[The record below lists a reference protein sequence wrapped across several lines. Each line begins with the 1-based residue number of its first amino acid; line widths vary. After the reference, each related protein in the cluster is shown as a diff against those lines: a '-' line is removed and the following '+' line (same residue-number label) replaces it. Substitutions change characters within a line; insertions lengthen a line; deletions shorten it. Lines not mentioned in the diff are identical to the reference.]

1 MNFYL
6 NTLSFLPINLA
17 EPFTVSWT
25 APSNIALV
33 KYWGKHGKQLPCNA
47 SLSFSLRESRTTTK
61 IVFTPAKEL
70 KVSLDFEGAENEKF
84 RERLEKF
91 FKGLGEVTHF
101 FKSIDICISS
111 SNTFPHSA
119 GIASSASSLASIAL
133 CVSSLIYHVTQKD
146 VDDGFYKLASY
157 FARLGSGSAARSV
170 FGGYSVWGHTN
181 ILASNDEFAVPFKSY
196 DPIFHDIQDAIL
208 LISESEKRIGSS
220 IGHNLMSKNPF
231 ADIRYA
237 NAQKNLNKLADTM
250 KTGNLKQFFEVIEQE
265 ALELHAMMMVS
276 NPPYLLLEP
285 NSILI
290 INRIKEFR
298 ESTGLNLGFTIDA
311 GPNIHLL
318 YFEKDKEEVLPFIES
333 LRQYCEKGR
342 IIFDGL
348 GNGPV
353 INHMTT

>member
-6 NTLSFLPINLA
+6 NTLSFLPITLA

-33 KYWGKHGKQLPCNA
+33 KYWGKHGKQLPCNP
-47 SLSFSLRESRTTTK
+47 SLSFSLRESTTSTT

-70 KVSLDFEGAENEKF
+70 KVSLDFEGKENEKF

-101 FKSIDICISS
+101 FKSIDIRISS

-119 GIASSASSLASIAL
+119 GVASSASSLASIAL
-133 CVSSLIYHVTQKD
+133 CVSSLIYHVTQKEMD
-146 VDDGFYKLASY
+146 EGFFKLASY

-170 FGGYSVWGHTN
+170 FGGYSIWGHTN

-196 DPIFHDIQDAIL
+196 DPIFQEIRDAIL
-208 LISESEKRIGSS
+208 LVSEAEKRIGSTV
-220 IGHNLMSKNPF
+220 GHNLMAKNPF

-237 NAQKNLNKLADTM
+237 NAQKNLNRLVESM
-250 KTGNLKQFFEVIEQE
+250 KSGNLIQFFEVIEQE

-276 NPPYLLLEP
+276 TPPYLLLEP
-285 NSILI
+285 NTVLI
-290 INRIKEFR
+290 INKIRDFR
-298 ESTGLNLGFTIDA
+298 ASTGLNLGFTIDA
-311 GPNIHLL
+311 GPNIHLI
-318 YFEKDKEEVLPFIES
+318 YFERDKELVLPFIES
-333 LRQYCEKGR
+333 LRQYCECGR

-348 GNGPV
+348 GDGPFTNDV
-353 INHMTT
+353 AK